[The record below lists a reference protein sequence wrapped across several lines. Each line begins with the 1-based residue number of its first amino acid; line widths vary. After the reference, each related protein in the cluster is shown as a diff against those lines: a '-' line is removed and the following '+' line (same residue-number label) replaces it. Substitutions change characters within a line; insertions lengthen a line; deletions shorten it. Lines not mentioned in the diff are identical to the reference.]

1 MINSCKQGYKE
12 VVTSLEEYIK
22 LNFAISNFA
31 VNTTFTT
38 IMLKINTICLTVF
51 CLLFAIEKSQAQGWV
66 PGYYYDVQN
75 NKNIGLIKLKPSNK
89 EPIKDEAFI
98 EFKTDNK
105 ANSIKLSASEL
116 SSFVMGRDSFVVAAA
131 PRTGAWSKN
140 ELDFVEVI
148 LDEDDRIYMFNGL
161 SGSGGGSGWSL
172 GLGGGFGGGGGG
184 FGYGVGTGV
193 SIPLGG
199 GGHHA
204 TSYFYGRNT
213 AEMKELTPFNFI
225 AVMSDIMGD
234 EPEVVEQIQQNKYS
248 LRNIDKLIAYYYKVQ
263 GEHNSQKP

>member
-1 MINSCKQGYKE
+1 
-12 VVTSLEEYIK
+12 
-22 LNFAISNFA
+22 
-31 VNTTFTT
+31 
-38 IMLKINTICLTVF
+38 MLKINTICLTVF
-51 CLLFAIEKSQAQGWV
+51 CLLFAFEKSQAQSWV
-66 PGYYYDVQN
+66 PGYYYDVKN

-98 EFKTDNK
+98 EFKTDSK
-105 ANSIKLSASEL
+105 ANPIKLSASEL
-116 SSFVMGRDSFVVAAA
+116 ASFVMGRDSFVVAAA

-161 SGSGGGSGWSL
+161 SGESGGSGWSL
-172 GLGGGFGGGGGG
+172 GVGGGFGGGTGG
-184 FGYGVGTGV
+184 FGYGVGTGI

-213 AEMKELTPFNFI
+213 AEMKELTPFNFA

-234 EPEVVEQIQQNKYS
+234 EPEVVEQIQQNKYN

-263 GEHNSQKP
+263 VEHGTQQ